1 MINSIELTN
10 FQSHRHTII
19 HFSPGL
25 TVISG
30 SSDKGKSAST
40 LRPLRWVREGR
51 PLGESI
57 KNWDSEEGDTVRVE
71 ITTDKAC
78 IVKERTDGK
87 AKNILNGGKPFEAVK
102 QDVPEEIINALGL
115 SDINIQMQHDKFF
128 LLDESPGEVA
138 KKLNEMVGLDVI
150 DRLYKFLNGR
160 ITDAKRSIDE
170 ETNRCN
176 TLSVQV
182 SALDYLDELEDQIEK
197 LDALIKKK
205 DSLLAV
211 CSSIEELIGNVK
223 NCREKME
230 PLQKNISYEDWLIAL
245 CVKISSYL
253 EKKKEH
259 EKAISLVTNLKYIRD
274 RLIPLQHTLT
284 YETWTNELLRKVTD
298 FSEKKEQHEEIET
311 LAIALSTLK
320 DKLEI
325 ERDWLTVEDHYNVL
339 IGKIS
344 EYQKDVN
351 KGKSVVSVILT
362 LDNLNNQ
369 KLLLIKQLE
378 IDRVKYKKLLM
389 DNKLCP
395 LCGSTIN
402 KRMVDKIFSV

>member
-1 MINSIELTN
+1 MIKSIQLQN
-10 FQSHRHTII
+10 FQSHKDTLIE
-19 HFSPGL
+19 FCDEL
-25 TVISG
+25 NVISG
-30 SSDKGKSAST
+30 SSDKGKSAGT

-57 KNWDSEEGDTVRVE
+57 RNWDSEEGDTVRVE

-78 IVKERTDGK
+78 VIKERTDGK
-87 AKNILNGGKPFEAVK
+87 AKYILGKKSFEAVK
-102 QDVPEEIINALGL
+102 QDVPEEIIEALGL

-176 TLSVQV
+176 ALSVQI
-182 SALDYLDELEDQIEK
+182 SALDYLDRLEGEIEK

-205 DSLLAV
+205 DSLLTV
-211 CSSIEELIGNVK
+211 YNSVTSLIDNV
-223 NCREKME
+223 NICRTDMVPLQRILNYETVVNGLLIRIGDYSKKKTEHDKVESLRLTLFDLRDKMI
-230 PLQKNISYEDWLIAL
+230 PLQK
-245 CVKISSYL
+245 
-253 EKKKEH
+253 
-259 EKAISLVTNLKYIRD
+259 
-274 RLIPLQHTLT
+274 TLG
-284 YETWTNELLRKVTD
+284 YETWTNELLKKIKD
-298 FSEKKEQHEEIET
+298 FSEKKDQFNEVESLVT
-311 LAIALSTLK
+311 TLSTLK

-325 ERDWLTVEDHYNVL
+325 ERDWLTIGDHYNVL

-344 EYQKDVN
+344 EYQKDVD
-351 KGKSVVSVILT
+351 KRKSAVSIILT

-369 KLLLIKQLE
+369 KLRLIKQLE
-378 IDRVKYKKLLM
+378 TDRVKYEKLLM
-389 DNKLCP
+389 DHKLCP

-402 KRMVDKIFSV
+402 KRTVDKILSV